1 MTCGDAVG
9 DVCEKTAGVQ
19 ARVKTI
25 RAKVSLRIFIS
36 LRWWYYAAVRD

>member
-1 MTCGDAVG
+1 MACGGAVG

-19 ARVKTI
+19 AKVKAI
-25 RAKVSLRIFIS
+25 RAKVSLRILIS